1 MKLLTT
7 VFVSLQVK
15 AHRAGVDQPFTQPLM
30 EMNRKE
36 WLRRHFCF
44 QRSGAL
50 QSLQPLGPDVR
61 KLQRQLVYRS
71 PRSLRRIFITLV
83 STCVHAYERAWKGQ
97 RTTQIQS
104 IRSHTPHWK
113 QGLSLTWSSL
123 SRRGCLGNDPPI
135 STCPVCPAI
144 PGFSGMGSGD
154 HIKVLM
160 LMMTSPVLTS
170 QLPVTPRKARHVL
183 CGWSV

>member
-7 VFVSLQVK
+7 VFVSPQVK

-61 KLQRQLVYRS
+61 KLQRQLVCRS

-113 QGLSLTWSSL
+113 QGLSLTWSSQVGEVAWAMT
-123 SRRGCLGNDPPI
+123 RRSPPAQCAPLYLAFLAWVLGIISKSSCL
-135 STCPVCPAI
+135 
-144 PGFSGMGSGD
+144 
-154 HIKVLM
+154 
-160 LMMTSPVLTS
+160 
-170 QLPVTPRKARHVL
+170 
-183 CGWSV
+183 

>member
-61 KLQRQLVYRS
+61 KLQRQLVCRS

-83 STCVHAYERAWKGQ
+83 SPCVHAYERAWEGQ

-104 IRSHTPHWK
+104 IRSHAPHWK
-113 QGLSLTWSSL
+113 LGLSLTWSSL
-123 SRRGCLGNDPPI
+123 SRRGCLGNLHLPSVPRYTWLFWHGFWGSNRSPHAYDDK
-135 STCPVCPAI
+135 SCTNFPA
-144 PGFSGMGSGD
+144 
-154 HIKVLM
+154 
-160 LMMTSPVLTS
+160 
-170 QLPVTPRKARHVL
+170 ARN
-183 CGWSV
+183 S